1 MSLAAILFGFPTAIF
16 TVLLGLMLVYW
27 VFVILGALDL
37 DFLGG
42 GEEAAAGAVKGALEG
57 ATKGALDGATKGMLD
72 GATKG
77 MLDGATH
84 GALDLPDADGA
95 LASFVSALNLKHV
108 PVTIVLSIFALFGW
122 LASSLAM
129 QQLAWRVPLPA
140 WLFAAIVL
148 VVSTFVG
155 LVAASIGGRPFAR
168 VFRTHTATSH
178 AQLVGKIAVVTT
190 SKVSRSFGDAR
201 LEGGGSVTLQIRS
214 DEPNDLKRG
223 DRCML
228 VDWDVKTGA
237 FLVERLP
244 DSFPEARLA
253 AQADAVAAREA
264 AAEAEV
270 AAEAEAE
277 PGAEKTTSKTAR

>member
-1 MSLAAILFGFPTAIF
+1 MSLAALLFGFPTAIF

-42 GEEAAAGAVKGALEG
+42 GEEAATGAMKGALEG
-57 ATKGALDGATKGMLD
+57 ATKGALEGATKGVLD

-77 MLDGATH
+77 VLDGATH
-84 GALDLPDADGA
+84 GGLDLPDAEGA

-108 PVTIVLSIFALFGW
+108 PVTVVLSLFALFGW
-122 LASSLAM
+122 LSSSLAM
-129 QQLAWRVPLPA
+129 QQLAAHVPLPS
-140 WLFAAIVL
+140 WLFATIVL

-155 LVAASIGGRPFAR
+155 LVAASLGGRPFAR

-178 AQLVGKIAVVTT
+178 AELVGKIAVVTT
-190 SKVSRSFGDAR
+190 SKVTRAFGDAR

-228 VDWDVKTGA
+228 VDWDAKSAA
-237 FLVERLP
+237 FSVERLP
-244 DSFPEARLA
+244 DSFPEERLA
-253 AQADAVAAREA
+253 AQASAAAEREATAEAEA
-264 AAEAEV
+264 AAEAE
-270 AAEAEAE
+270 ADPA
-277 PGAEKTTSKTAR
+277 GEKMTSKPAR